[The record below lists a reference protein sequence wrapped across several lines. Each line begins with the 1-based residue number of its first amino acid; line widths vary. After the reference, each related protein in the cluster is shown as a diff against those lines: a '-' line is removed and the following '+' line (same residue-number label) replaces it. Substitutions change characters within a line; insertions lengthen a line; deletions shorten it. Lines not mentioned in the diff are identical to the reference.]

1 MPPARAHHT
10 TSDSAM
16 LTTGE
21 SEELLDQRAVDA
33 LEDYTKLALDGAH
46 EIEHEKLPRAE
57 LPRAE
62 LRELGAMEQEYFL
75 AALAIKKDLEDSV
88 YTPTAHNSLE
98 CRLVEL
104 IPIRAIRQRPSSNI
118 RTVINKKI

>member
-62 LRELGAMEQEYFL
+62 LPRAELRELGAMEQEYFL

-104 IPIRAIRQRPSSNI
+104 IPIRAIRRMA
-118 RTVINKKI
+118 RELLGD